1 MVALIRAGMDVAR
14 LNLSHGKREEH
25 RRRIRMV
32 KEAAGRLN
40 KTVAILV
47 DTRGPEVRTG
57 PLEAGEVI
65 LKEGQEFILTTADI
79 LGDEQRV
86 GVTYEGLP
94 RDLEA
99 GRTILIDDGLIELE
113 VVEIAGSEIHC
124 QVRHGGALRNY
135 KGLNL
140 PGTRINLPALSEEDR
155 EDLEMALEEGVH
167 FVAASFTRCREDIL
181 EVRRWLEKFPT
192 EVRIIAK
199 IESREG
205 MQNFDEILEAADGV
219 MVARGDLGVEIPAEE
234 VPLLQKMIIRKCNRS
249 GKPVITATQMLESM
263 IEHPRPTRAE
273 ASDVANAIF
282 DGTDAVMLS
291 GETAVGRFPVESVA
305 TMSRIARRTEEAL
318 HYKENLRFFESVMER
333 TVTDAIS
340 FATCHTAQELNA
352 AAIITAT
359 HSGHTARMVSKYKP
373 RSRIIAVT
381 SSPRVAGFLKLTWG
395 VYPVLCPPT
404 RTTDEMFAAAI
415 QSSLREGLVKEGEL
429 VVITAGVPVG
439 VSGTTNLLRVETVAE
454 VLVRGSG
461 LGNRAVTGSAFV
473 VEEGGSW
480 EGIREGEILVIG
492 NTDSRCLPAV
502 QKAAALI
509 AEEGGLT
516 SYSARV
522 AMDLKKPAV
531 VGAEGAT
538 RKIKH
543 GQRITVDAFRGL
555 IYRGEAT
562 VLR

>member
-1 MVALIRAGMDVAR
+1 MAASLP
-14 LNLSHGKREEH
+14 
-25 RRRIRMV
+25 
-32 KEAAGRLN
+32 AAGR
-40 KTVAILV
+40 ISW
-47 DTRGPEVRTG
+47 GPA
-57 PLEAGEVI
+57 LAGE
-65 LKEGQEFILTTADI
+65 
-79 LGDEQRV
+79 
-86 GVTYEGLP
+86 
-94 RDLEA
+94 
-99 GRTILIDDGLIELE
+99 
-113 VVEIAGSEIHC
+113 
-124 QVRHGGALRNY
+124 
-135 KGLNL
+135 
-140 PGTRINLPALSEEDR
+140 
-155 EDLEMALEEGVH
+155 
-167 FVAASFTRCREDIL
+167 
-181 EVRRWLEKFPT
+181 FPT

-429 VVITAGVPVG
+429 VVITAGSRGFPGLPTCCGGDGGGGPV
-439 VSGTTNLLRVETVAE
+439 R
-454 VLVRGSG
+454 SG

-473 VEEGGSW
+473 V
-480 EGIREGEILVIG
+480 
-492 NTDSRCLPAV
+492 D
-502 QKAAALI
+502 
-509 AEEGGLT
+509 
-516 SYSARV
+516 
-522 AMDLKKPAV
+522 
-531 VGAEGAT
+531 EGAPGKASGGDPGH
-538 RKIKH
+538 REYGQPLPPRRAKSCCLDCRGRRPDFLFRPGRH
-543 GQRITVDAFRGL
+543 GSEKARRGGGGGGHQEDKTWPANYGRCFPGL
-555 IYRGEAT
+555 DLPRGGYRPA
-562 VLR
+562 LRSVACNGMQT